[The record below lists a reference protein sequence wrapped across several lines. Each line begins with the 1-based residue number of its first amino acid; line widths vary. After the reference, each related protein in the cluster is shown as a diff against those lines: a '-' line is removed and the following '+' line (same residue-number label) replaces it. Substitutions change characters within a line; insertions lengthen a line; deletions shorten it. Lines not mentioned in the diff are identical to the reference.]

1 VSDIFQEVDEEVRRE
16 RLEKLWKQYQNHVF
30 ALIALILVCVAGW
43 RAYEWWQ
50 AKKSAEAGSAF
61 ESAIALAD
69 AGKHAE
75 AAEAFAKITTDGTA
89 AYRTLARLREAAELA
104 QTDAKAAV
112 SAYEKIA
119 ADGSVPV
126 ELRDLAGI
134 RAAALLINAG
144 SFAEARTELEPLSG
158 EKRPYRHTARELLA
172 LAAWRSGDLA
182 AARRWF
188 DMIVTDVLTP
198 PDIRDRVEML
208 IALVASEG
216 KG

>member
-30 ALIALILVCVAGW
+30 ALLALILVGVAAW
-43 RAYEWWQ
+43 RAYEWWE
-50 AKKSAEAGSAF
+50 AKKSTEAGSAF

-75 AAEAFAKITTDGTA
+75 AEAAFAKITIDGTA
-89 AYRTLARLREAAELA
+89 AYRTLARLREAAELS
-104 QTDAKAAV
+104 QTDAKTAV
-112 SAYEKIA
+112 SAYQKIA
-119 ADGSVPV
+119 ADGSVPL
-126 ELRDLAGI
+126 ELRDLAGV
-134 RAAALLINAG
+134 RAAALLIDAG
-144 SFAEARTELEPLSG
+144 SFGEARTELEPLSG

-182 AARRWF
+182 AAKRWF
-188 DMIVTDVLTP
+188 DMIVTDVMTP

-208 IALVASEG
+208 IALVGSEG